1 MRIFPANAGWVLGSL
16 WTHRALIAQMT
27 RREVVGRYRGSVM
40 GLLWTLLYP
49 LLMLAVYTFVFSV
62 VFQARW
68 GGSDSQTEFA
78 AMVFAGMIV
87 HGVFAEALN
96 RAPQLVIS
104 NANFVKKVVFPLEI
118 LPWSSL
124 GSALFHAAVS
134 TAVLLAFRLLVEG
147 NIPLTALL
155 FPLVL
160 MPLLLLTMGVS
171 WFLASLAVYL
181 RDVGQVTGVVTTI
194 LLFLSPVFYPVSAL
208 PEEFRGLFALNPLTP
223 AITQARDTLLLG
235 KVPDW
240 TQWGVALAAGFAA
253 SWLGLAWFQR
263 TRRGFADVL

>member
-1 MRIFPANAGWVLGSL
+1 MRHFPTHFGWVFGSL
-16 WTHRALIAQMT
+16 WKHRSLIAQMT

-68 GGSDSQTEFA
+68 GGSDSQSEFA
-78 AMVFAGMIV
+78 AMVFTGMIV

-96 RAPQLVIS
+96 KAPQLVIS
-104 NANFVKKVVFPLEI
+104 NANFVKKVVFPLEV
-118 LPWSSL
+118 LSWVSM
-124 GSALFHAAVS
+124 GSALFHAAIS
-134 TAVLLAFRLLVEG
+134 TAVLLAFRLLVDG

-155 FPLVL
+155 FPVVVL
-160 MPLLLLTMGVS
+160 PLLLLAMGVS
-171 WFLASLAVYL
+171 WFLASLGVYL
-181 RDVGQVTGVVTTI
+181 RDVGQVTGVLTTI

-208 PEEFRGLFALNPLTP
+208 PQAYRDLIALNPLTP
-223 AITQARDTLLLG
+223 AITHARDTLLMG
-235 KVPDW
+235 RVPDW
-240 TQWGVALAAGFAA
+240 TQWGFALAVGLVA

-263 TRRGFADVL
+263 TRRGFADVI